1 MMNWKLVKY
10 GIEVRDFDHRGGH
23 YFDCYHPNPDKT
35 PYGIW
40 KHLMVEKVEKE
51 QAYRFVINLDG
62 WAGNMDE
69 MKNQF
74 KTYLMKN
81 LEQVIVV
88 KDGLII
94 PINLF

>member
-1 MMNWKLVKY
+1 MNWKFVKY

-51 QAYRFVINLDG
+51 QAYRFVINLDT
-62 WAGNMDE
+62 WTDE
-69 MKNQF
+69 FIVLENYFKNG
-74 KTYLMKN
+74 L
-81 LEQVIVV
+81 I
-88 KDGLII
+88 DGLEEII
-94 PINLF
+94 TVRNGVITKLKLY

>member
-1 MMNWKLVKY
+1 
-10 GIEVRDFDHRGGH
+10 
-23 YFDCYHPNPDKT
+23 
-35 PYGIW
+35 
-40 KHLMVEKVEKE
+40 MVEKVEKE

-81 LEQVIVV
+81 LEQIIVV
-88 KDGLII
+88 KD
-94 PINLF
+94 

>member
-1 MMNWKLVKY
+1 MNWKFVKY

-51 QAYRFVINLDG
+51 QAYRFVINLDT
-62 WAGNMDE
+62 WTDE
-69 MKNQF
+69 FIVLENYFKNG
-74 KTYLMKN
+74 L
-81 LEQVIVV
+81 I
-88 KDGLII
+88 DGLEEII
-94 PINLF
+94 TVRNGVITKLNLY

>member
-1 MMNWKLVKY
+1 MMNWKFVKY

-51 QAYRFVINLDG
+51 QAYRFVINLDT
-62 WAGNMDE
+62 WTDE
-69 MKNQF
+69 FIVLENYFKNG
-74 KTYLMKN
+74 L
-81 LEQVIVV
+81 I
-88 KDGLII
+88 DGLEEII
-94 PINLF
+94 TVRNGVITKLNLY